1 MKESS
6 WASFDGNVQSEVVTV
21 QKTSVLAD
29 VQAAVE
35 KQFGLGREIYKLFI
49 YNMNPFL
56 RWRKLPVVVEIIQ

>member
-6 WASFDGNVQSEVVTV
+6 WASFDGNVQSELVTV

-35 KQFGLGREIYKLFI
+35 KQFGLGES
-49 YNMNPFL
+49 
-56 RWRKLPVVVEIIQ
+56 

>member
-1 MKESS
+1 MGHVQVVKESS

-35 KQFGLGREIYKLFI
+35 KQFGLGREIYKLCHF
-49 YNMNPFL
+49 
-56 RWRKLPVVVEIIQ
+56 